1 MCGEIKPSEIFKR
14 PKYIQCSVKL
24 PSFGVVLVSLVFC
37 MVASETFLQVMH
49 AAVHDSLFYTLTL
62 FVISFFFSN
71 RGHVGKTGTSQRHI
85 LHQPLPRQPACPV
98 QCTRLAES
106 GQGTRHCQTGSSNI
120 GRVLK
125 VSYMLSFYADL

>member
-1 MCGEIKPSEIFKR
+1 MCGEIKPSGIFKR

-62 FVISFFFSN
+62 FVISFFPTEDTWVKQGPLKDTFYIN
-71 RGHVGKTGTSQRHI
+71 HCQGNLPVLYNARGWLKVAREHATVKQAHPI
-85 LHQPLPRQPACPV
+85 
-98 QCTRLAES
+98 LAES
-106 GQGTRHCQTGSSNI
+106 S
-120 GRVLK
+120 K
-125 VSYMLSFYADL
+125 